1 MTIPKTTWHYSPQT
15 EAVRILFTA
24 HHIQNNFFSR
34 QGFLVLPNCHPQIN
48 NSVVFPQAQYLT
60 SPEFWRIASQTNQ
73 QFENY
78 INHAQSPLT
87 KDMIAYFSNQT
98 WNFTIL
104 KKSWKSIQY
113 KFWSTAIQILP
124 ELFTSITDLEIR
136 PTNYGTK
143 GSGFVT
149 NQNPNK
155 VTLYLRSDAPLIA
168 ILGGILIDRQS
179 KFYNWPDRQWD
190 ENMAIKEFLQTKTK
204 FKNLFP
210 KTKSILT
217 EPQQT
222 QRGLLARQSQ
232 AYLTQLGF
240 PPKTNFQIQNQTY
253 FINNKQLKPTPT

>member
-24 HHIQNNFFSR
+24 HHIQNNFFNR
-34 QGFLVLPNCHPQIN
+34 HGFLVLPNCHPQIN

-204 FKNLFP
+204 FKTLFP
-210 KTKSILT
+210 KTKSLLT